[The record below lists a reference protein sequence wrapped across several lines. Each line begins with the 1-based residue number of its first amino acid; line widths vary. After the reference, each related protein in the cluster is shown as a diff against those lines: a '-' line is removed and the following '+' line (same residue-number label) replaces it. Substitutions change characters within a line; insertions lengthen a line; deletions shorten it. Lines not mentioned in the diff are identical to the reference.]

1 MKVIKK
7 SIEPKKLKKYRRKHL
22 SQVWKNVHPKIR
34 KLYRLK
40 CMKQQGYI
48 CCYCECNLNQI
59 GVENFCRAEH
69 FHQKSDTTS
78 TGTNWHLKWN
88 NIFAAC
94 NGITHKNDRSAY
106 PHPNNLSC
114 DSHKNRLIQTKQLS
128 VQCEGLLINPLQIPA
143 FPNIFKID
151 FATGKLIPDDATCSS
166 VSIPDNRL
174 ATTKDLVQN
183 TIDILNL
190 NCDRLCRER
199 KLVLN
204 AIEDMI
210 KVGREKRKSRDEVL
224 RSIAHHFFQKKWPA
238 YFTTIRCRLGKYAE
252 DYLHSISFQG

>member
-7 SIEPKKLKKYRRKHL
+7 SIEPEKLKEYRETYPSKTWVRASK
-22 SQVWKNVHPKIR
+22 KIR
-34 KLYRLK
+34 KLYRK
-40 CMKQQGYI
+40 TCMKQQGYI
-48 CCYCECNLNQI
+48 CCYCECDLNQI
-59 GVENFCRAEH
+59 GVDNFCRVEH
-69 FHQKSDTTS
+69 FHQKSDTMS
-78 TGTNWHLKWN
+78 TGTNWHLDWN

-94 NGITHKNDRSAY
+94 NGITDKKKRYIY

-114 DSHKNRLIQTKQLS
+114 DSHKNHLVQANQLPI
-128 VQCEGLLINPLQIPA
+128 QCEGLLINPLQIPA

-151 FATGKLIPDDATCSS
+151 FATGELMPDDVACSS

-174 ATTKDLVQN
+174 TTTKDLVQS
-183 TIDILNL
+183 TINILNL

-204 AIEDMI
+204 DIEGKI
-210 KVGREKRKSRDEVL
+210 RAGREKRKSVDEVFTNL
-224 RSIAHHFFQKKWPA
+224 THHFFQKKWPA